1 MVRVQIEAGHRL
13 CRSQGHAKNKLCDP
27 SVAIDG
33 DSYRMRTHRARSE
46 KLRKGVTRT

>member
-27 SVAIDG
+27 SVHMEG
-33 DSYRMRTHRARSE
+33 KSYRPNKRPGAPTKE
-46 KLRKGVTRT
+46 KT